1 MDALVGIGHTNI
13 GVSYGEIYR
22 LADAERHL
30 GEGIAYTCER
40 DLDSANH
47 YMRAW
52 LALTRL
58 YQGRWTEAAEI
69 AADLLARPSVS
80 AVSRIVAL
88 AALGRVQARRGDV
101 DPWPVLDEALALA
114 AQTDTLQRLAPVH
127 AARAEAAWLGGD
139 SKRAVAEAAAACGL
153 AIRRKHPWFAGEL
166 IYWGR
171 IAGSPMAAPSWL
183 APPFLLQSRGHWRR
197 AAAEWQRLGCPYE
210 QARALA
216 SGDPPAQIEALD
228 IFTRLGAAPAA
239 AMLRQRLR
247 GAGIRHIPRGPRAA
261 TRSNPFGLTVRELE
275 ILRCLATG
283 LTNGGIGAKPH
294 VSPKTVDHHVS
305 SVLAKLGAASR
316 GEAARIARE
325 ERLVA

>member
-1 MDALVGIGHTNI
+1 LV
-13 GVSYGEIYR
+13 
-22 LADAERHL
+22 
-30 GEGIAYTCER
+30 
-40 DLDSANH
+40 
-47 YMRAW
+47 
-52 LALTRL
+52 
-58 YQGRWTEAAEI
+58 
-69 AADLLARPSVS
+69 
-80 AVSRIVAL
+80 
-88 AALGRVQARRGDV
+88 ALGRVQARRGDA
-101 DPWPVLDEALALA
+101 DPRPVLDEALALA
-114 AQTDTLQRLAPVH
+114 AQTDTLQRLAPVR

-166 IYWGR
+166 IYWAR
-171 IAGSPMAAPSWL
+171 LAGSPMAAPSWL

-197 AAAEWQRLGCPYE
+197 AAAEWQRLGCPYD

-216 SGDPPAQIEALD
+216 AGDPPAQIEALD

-283 LTNGGIGAKPH
+283 LTNGGIGAKLH

-305 SVLAKLGAASR
+305 AVLAKLGAASR
-316 GEAARIARE
+316 GEAARIARA